1 MFKIRERPRKDRKAP
16 GASIK
21 GTKKEK
27 GQVDKIGKDAT
38 DSREWASQS
47 RL

>member
-1 MFKIRERPRKDRKAP
+1 MKGEEVQFKIREAAQRSQ
-16 GASIK
+16 GATIK

-38 DSREWASQS
+38 DSREWAC
-47 RL
+47 